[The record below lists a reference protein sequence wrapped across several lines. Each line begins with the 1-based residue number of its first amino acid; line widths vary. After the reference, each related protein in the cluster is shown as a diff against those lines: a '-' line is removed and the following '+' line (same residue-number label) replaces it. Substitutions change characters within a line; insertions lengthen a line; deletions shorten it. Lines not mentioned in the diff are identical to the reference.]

1 MLDDTD
7 NNLSTIE
14 TTNGCAPL
22 SEYEIPIADHYKL
35 NAKKKLGS
43 GAFGEIYYGQDTIT
57 NESLAIKLESVNNK
71 HPQLFHEFKVYN
83 ALRGG
88 DGIPKIYWCGKQG
101 VYIIL
106 IIDLLGKS
114 LEELFNS
121 CERKF
126 SLKTSTLIAMQMI
139 ERVEYMHSKN
149 FIHRD
154 IKPDNFLIG
163 LNNKERTIYI
173 IDFGLAKMY
182 RDAKGEHIPYRDGKP
197 LTGTARY
204 ASINTHLGIE
214 QSRRDDLESVG
225 YVLVY
230 FLGGELPW
238 QGIKVKRFE
247 EKYKKIMDKKIST
260 SVESLCKGFPIE
272 IQSFIE
278 YTRQLKFDETP
289 KYSYMKEILMSMAK
303 KERIEFDYDYDWN
316 RKQMER
322 KGRKEKEGNNN
333 VYINNNN
340 KNVKAII
347 NRRGETKEDNNNNQN
362 EDKKKE
368 TQKEFPISN

>member
-1 MLDDTD
+1 
-7 NNLSTIE
+7 
-14 TTNGCAPL
+14 
-22 SEYEIPIADHYKL
+22 
-35 NAKKKLGS
+35 
-43 GAFGEIYYGQDTIT
+43 
-57 NESLAIKLESVNNK
+57 
-71 HPQLFHEFKVYN
+71 
-83 ALRGG
+83 
-88 DGIPKIYWCGKQG
+88 
-101 VYIIL
+101 
-106 IIDLLGKS
+106 
-114 LEELFNS
+114 
-121 CERKF
+121 
-126 SLKTSTLIAMQMI
+126 
-139 ERVEYMHSKN
+139 
-149 FIHRD
+149 
-154 IKPDNFLIG
+154 
-163 LNNKERTIYI
+163 
-173 IDFGLAKMY
+173 
-182 RDAKGEHIPYRDGKP
+182 
-197 LTGTARY
+197 
-204 ASINTHLGIE
+204 
-214 QSRRDDLESVG
+214 
-225 YVLVY
+225 VY

-368 TQKEFPISN
+368 TKKEFPISN